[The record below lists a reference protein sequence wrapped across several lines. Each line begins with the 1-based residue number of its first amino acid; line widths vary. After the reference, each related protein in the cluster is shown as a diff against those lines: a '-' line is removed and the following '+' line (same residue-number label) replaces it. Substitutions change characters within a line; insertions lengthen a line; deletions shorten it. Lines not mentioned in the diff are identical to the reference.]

1 MSSRKV
7 TYSNKSTH
15 AARAAH
21 ARGEKEFRTYDT
33 SAIRPK
39 KSKAPWI
46 ALVAAIA
53 VVVVIVIAL
62 FVNTSCAEAAND
74 HLAPDGQQVTVQIAE
89 GSTLPVIADNLY
101 DAGLVVRKGEFTAAV
116 NAKNAASS
124 LQSGVYTFE
133 GGMSN
138 DDLVDA
144 LVAGPVANKAANLVV
159 PEGATLSAIASAVE
173 SAYNGSITADQFT
186 KAASNASKYVKDYPF
201 LADAGKNSLEGFLF
215 PKTYELIIDASA
227 EDVVRQMLDQY
238 QSEVASLDYSYP
250 RNKGMSDY
258 DALILASIVEKEAT
272 ADTRTKVA
280 AVFYNRLGNQ
290 GDPSYG
296 TLGSDATTAYEVG
309 DNLDNYNWSTKSP
322 YNTRVTKGLPPTPIC
337 SPSIESLQAV
347 LSPEQNFEDYY
358 FFSFWTNDQGGV
370 DHYFDKTY
378 DDHQRTIAEHS

>member
-1 MSSRKV
+1 MSPRKV
-7 TYSNKSTH
+7 TYSRKSTH

-39 KSKAPWI
+39 KSKAPLI
-46 ALVAAIA
+46 ALIVAIA
-53 VVVVIVIAL
+53 VVVVIIVAL
-62 FVNTSCAEAAND
+62 FINTSCAEAAND

-101 DAGLVVRKGEFTAAV
+101 DAGLVVRKGEFTAAA
-116 NAKNAASS
+116 NAKGAASS

-138 DDLVDA
+138 DELVDA
-144 LVAGPVANKAANLVV
+144 LVAGPTANKANLVV
-159 PEGATLSAIASAVE
+159 PEGATLSAIADAVQQ
-173 SAYNGSITADQFT
+173 AYDGSITADQF
-186 KAASNASKYVKDYPF
+186 KSAASNASKYAKNYPF
-201 LADAGKNSLEGFLF
+201 LSDAGKNSLEGFLF
-215 PKTYELIIDASA
+215 PKTYELIVDATA
-227 EDVVRQMLDQY
+227 EDVVCQMLDQY
-238 QSEVASLDYSYP
+238 QTEVASLDYSYP

-272 ADTRTKVA
+272 DDTRTKVA
-280 AVFYNRLGNQ
+280 AVFYNRLGNS

-347 LSPEQNFEDYY
+347 LSPEQNFDDYY
-358 FFSFWTNDQGGV
+358 FFSFWNNDQGGV
-370 DHYFDKTY
+370 DYYFDKTY

>member
-1 MSSRKV
+1 MSPRKV
-7 TYSNKSTH
+7 TYSRKSTH

-39 KSKAPWI
+39 KSKAPLI
-46 ALVAAIA
+46 ALIVAIA
-53 VVVVIVIAL
+53 VVVVIIVAL
-62 FVNTSCAEAAND
+62 FINTSCAEAAND

-101 DAGLVVRKGEFTAAV
+101 DAGLVVRKGEFTAAA
-116 NAKNAASS
+116 NAKGAASS

-138 DDLVDA
+138 DELVDA
-144 LVAGPVANKAANLVV
+144 LVAGPTANKANLVV
-159 PEGATLSAIASAVE
+159 PEGATLSAIADAVQQ
-173 SAYNGSITADQFT
+173 AYDGSITSDQF
-186 KAASNASKYVKDYPF
+186 KSAASNASKYAKNYPF
-201 LADAGKNSLEGFLF
+201 LSDAGKNSLEGFLF
-215 PKTYELIIDASA
+215 PKTYELIVDATA
-227 EDVVRQMLDQY
+227 EDVVCQMLDQY
-238 QSEVASLDYSYP
+238 QTEVASLDYSYP

-272 ADTRTKVA
+272 DDTRTKVA
-280 AVFYNRLGNQ
+280 AVFYNRLGNS

-347 LSPEQNFEDYY
+347 LSPEQNFDDYY
-358 FFSFWTNDQGGV
+358 FFSFWNNDQGGV
-370 DHYFDKTY
+370 DYYFDKTY

>member
-1 MSSRKV
+1 MSPRKV
-7 TYSNKSTH
+7 TYSRKSTH

-39 KSKAPWI
+39 KSKAPLI
-46 ALVAAIA
+46 ALIVAIA
-53 VVVVIVIAL
+53 VVVVIIVAL
-62 FVNTSCAEAAND
+62 FINTSCAEAAND

-101 DAGLVVRKGEFTAAV
+101 DAGLVVRKGEFTAAA
-116 NAKNAASS
+116 NAKGAASS

-138 DDLVDA
+138 DELVDA
-144 LVAGPVANKAANLVV
+144 LVAGPTANKANLVV
-159 PEGATLSAIASAVE
+159 PEGATLSAIADAVQQ
-173 SAYNGSITADQFT
+173 AYDGSITADQF
-186 KAASNASKYVKDYPF
+186 KSAASNASKYAKNYPF
-201 LADAGKNSLEGFLF
+201 LSDAGKNSLEGFLF
-215 PKTYELIIDASA
+215 PKTYELIVDATA
-227 EDVVRQMLDQY
+227 EDVVCQMLDQY
-238 QSEVASLDYSYP
+238 QTEVASLDYSYP

-272 ADTRTKVA
+272 DDTRTKVA
-280 AVFYNRLGNQ
+280 AVFYNRLGNL

-347 LSPEQNFEDYY
+347 LSPEQNFDDYY
-358 FFSFWTNDQGGV
+358 FFSFWNNDQGGV
-370 DHYFDKTY
+370 DYYFDKTY